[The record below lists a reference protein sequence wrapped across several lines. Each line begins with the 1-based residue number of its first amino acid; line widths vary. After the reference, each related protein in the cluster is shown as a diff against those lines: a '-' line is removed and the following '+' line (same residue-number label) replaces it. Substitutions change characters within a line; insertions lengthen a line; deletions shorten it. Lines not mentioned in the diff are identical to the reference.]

1 MLCYSKLT
9 SLLLPVIILL
19 VVAEIIVIYTMLHV
33 RQKKMSEPQGNISRH
48 NIERFNFLHSMDPI
62 PPQYLTNPVQLQ
74 PPLLQVSLPPPTPA
88 ASPPP
93 TVPPLSS
100 AAPPSYWEAVDME
113 TDQ

>member
-1 MLCYSKLT
+1 
-9 SLLLPVIILL
+9 
-19 VVAEIIVIYTMLHV
+19 
-33 RQKKMSEPQGNISRH
+33 
-48 NIERFNFLHSMDPI
+48 MDPI

-93 TVPPLSS
+93 PVPPLPS

-113 TDQ
+113 TDQVLPKYEELYGYMV